1 MFPFQFTLVDCPG
14 HASLIRTIIG
24 GAQIIDMIILV
35 IDANKGIQTQTA
47 ECIVIGEI
55 TTDAMIIVLNKIDCI
70 PEEDRAAKLE
80 KVTRRIR
87 KAFASTK
94 FANAPIINT
103 AAAIGGEKVR
113 SSVCIYV

>member
-1 MFPFQFTLVDCPG
+1 
-14 HASLIRTIIG
+14 
-24 GAQIIDMIILV
+24 MIILV

-103 AAAIGGEKVR
+103 AAAVGGEKVR